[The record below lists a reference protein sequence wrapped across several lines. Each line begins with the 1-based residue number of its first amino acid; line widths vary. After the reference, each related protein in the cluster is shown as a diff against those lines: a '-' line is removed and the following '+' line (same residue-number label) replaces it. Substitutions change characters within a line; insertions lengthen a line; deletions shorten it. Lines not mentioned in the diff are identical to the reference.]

1 MRTYPGEEP
10 GNVKKVKGGRAKWG
24 TCWTCRGRLSLS
36 PSPLVLDLLFTSAHS
51 SLGME
56 PATRAF
62 NSSHGVRLRPC
73 RALCC
78 QSEGEELIPV
88 GTGFAMFE
96 LRKSCS
102 SSSPESQI
110 LGEARSPLAELA
122 LEMPIPN
129 DARNIFSSTT
139 LERQCK
145 YRTLKC
151 VHGIMGSNIE
161 FNC

>member
-1 MRTYPGEEP
+1 MSIFVLCSRKMRTYPGEEP

-24 TCWTCRGRLSLS
+24 PCWTCRGRLSLS

-78 QSEGEELIPV
+78 QSEGEQRRVLSPGAPICEGDRQQSKGHEKGPV
-88 GTGFAMFE
+88 VGQSPFQLTYLGVSAM
-96 LRKSCS
+96 
-102 SSSPESQI
+102 
-110 LGEARSPLAELA
+110 A
-122 LEMPIPN
+122 
-129 DARNIFSSTT
+129 
-139 LERQCK
+139 
-145 YRTLKC
+145 
-151 VHGIMGSNIE
+151 GSVQQPRD
-161 FNC
+161 